1 MRVTRLLDVPHVVQ
15 LDEYDCGPAALAA
28 VLAFHDVPATLAE
41 LTPLADP
48 ERGTPPDVLVAEAR
62 RRGLDVEFGSY
73 SPRQL
78 RQRIRAD
85 EPVLVCLQAWDAGSD
100 DDGHWC
106 VVKGYGRG
114 RFVLGDPSE
123 DEDVVLTEEEL
134 LDRWH
139 DRDGD
144 GVRYER
150 FGVVVRL
157 AGAEGE

>member
-1 MRVTRLLDVPHVVQ
+1 M
-15 LDEYDCGPAALAA
+15 
-28 VLAFHDVPATLAE
+28 
-41 LTPLADP
+41 
-48 ERGTPPDVLVAEAR
+48 LVAEIR
-62 RRGLDVEFGSY
+62 RRGLEVEFGSY

-100 DDGHWC
+100 EDGHWV
-106 VVKGYGRG
+106 VVKGYGRGG

-139 DRDGD
+139 DQDGD
-144 GVRYER
+144 GVRYVR
-150 FGVVVRL
+150 FGVVVRS

>member
-48 ERGTPPDVLVAEAR
+48 NHGTPPDVLVTEIR
-62 RRGLDVEFGSY
+62 RRGLEVEFGSY

-85 EPVLVCLQAWDAGSD
+85 EPVLVCLQAWDASSD

-106 VVKGYGRG
+106 VVKGFTRAGL
-114 RFVLGDPSE
+114 FVLEDPSE

-157 AGAEGE
+157 VGD